1 MIGPRGRVP
10 EGELIGLRLVD
21 GVAEVSVVELDDERR
36 RRGDVL
42 AHRLTTMS
50 SGRVSWRRRED
61 EVARPLLAL
70 VHGDDDLL
78 REPLPPLS
86 EICLATAPAPWD
98 LRPTMPPAHVSMR
111 TFVPDWVGRS
121 LEDAAA
127 LVGLPVEIWLGRELA
142 RLASWPERWSAP
154 PVADDDVR
162 AVQHDGGVPHLRL
175 YTEADIVSVTLL
187 HACR

>member
-1 MIGPRGRVP
+1 M
-10 EGELIGLRLVD
+10 
-21 GVAEVSVVELDDERR
+21 
-36 RRGDVL
+36 
-42 AHRLTTMS
+42 
-50 SGRVSWRRRED
+50 
-61 EVARPLLAL
+61 
-70 VHGDDDLL
+70 HGDDDLL
-78 REPLPPLS
+78 REPLRAAERDLS
-86 EICLATAPAPWD
+86 GDGARHAWD

-175 YTEADIVSVTLL
+175 YTEADIV
-187 HACR
+187 